1 MGIDITKKE
10 LETRISLCE
19 GIVRK
24 YQDALSV
31 IDEVATRT
39 EEITKLTDS
48 ILERMEVILRE
59 EDMLRRQ
66 VYMLGAIKE
75 VSG

>member
-10 LETRISLCE
+10 LENRISLCK

-31 IDEVATRT
+31 IDEVAPRT
-39 EEITKLTDS
+39 EEITKLIDS
-48 ILERMEVILRE
+48 ILERMETVLRE

-66 VYMLGAIKE
+66 VYILGSIKE
-75 VSG
+75 VSW

>member
-1 MGIDITKKE
+1 MGINITKEE
-10 LETRISLCE
+10 LENRISLCK

-31 IDEVATRT
+31 IEEVSTRT
-39 EEITKLTDS
+39 EEITKLIDS
-48 ILERMEVILRE
+48 ILERMEVVLRE

-66 VYMLGAIKE
+66 VYTLGSLEE
-75 VSG
+75 VSW